1 MKVRLLR
8 RSIQILKVK
17 EKYFPPDFEE
27 KRTKKIKNS
36 VSNQKK
42 CQNWTFSVKRR
53 RKTFNLIN
61 SNFLLIK
68 IPGETTGTRR
78 TYLQIHF
85 LFQKE
90 SFFKIKKVSQGNSW
104 KSLLK

>member
-36 VSNQKK
+36 VSNQK
-42 CQNWTFSVKRR
+42 SVKIGRFGE
-53 RKTFNLIN
+53 KKKK
-61 SNFLLIK
+61 NF
-68 IPGETTGTRR
+68 
-78 TYLQIHF
+78 
-85 LFQKE
+85 
-90 SFFKIKKVSQGNSW
+90 
-104 KSLLK
+104 